1 MSAINEQ
8 IAREYFEAHGFFVR
22 QPHKYVVMA
31 RNKRPSEEIDLVIV
45 KPAQADHDVPA
56 DILWTG
62 RHLSGIARAVVSVR
76 GWHTERISV
85 QALQNFP
92 QLFRFAMPDAVASV
106 RSLLGDAPV
115 ARIICLPDLPTAT
128 TARKDALAVL
138 RERGV
143 DGVVLFP
150 TMVRELAA
158 WLETSNNYEKSDVLQ
173 MLRIVK
179 NYDLFREDQ
188 LELFRA
194 KQHRPARVRRKPEA
208 KADAAG

>member
-8 IAREYFEAHGFFVR
+8 IAREYFESHGFFVR
-22 QPHKYVVMA
+22 QAHKYIVMA

-45 KPAQADHDVPA
+45 KPAQAAHDVPT
-56 DILWTG
+56 DILWSG

-85 QALQNFP
+85 QTLQNFP

-106 RSLLGDAPV
+106 KPLLGDAPV

-128 TARKDALAVL
+128 SARKDALAVL
-138 RERGV
+138 RSRGV

-150 TMVRELAA
+150 TMVRELATS
-158 WLETSNNYEKSDVLQ
+158 LETTNNYEKSDVLQ

-188 LELFRA
+188 LEFFR
-194 KQHRPARVRRKPEA
+194 KQPRKKSASKPA
-208 KADAAG
+208 

>member
-31 RNKRPSEEIDLVIV
+31 RNKRPSEEIDLIIV
-45 KPAQADHDVPA
+45 KPAQKDHDVPA

-62 RHLSGIARAVVSVR
+62 RHLSGVARAVVSVR

-106 RSLLGDAPV
+106 RSLLGDDPV

-128 TARKDALAVL
+128 AARKDALAVL
-138 RERGV
+138 RARGV

-188 LELFRA
+188 LELFGR
-194 KQHRPARVRRKPEA
+194 KQARPARPRRKTESKDEP
-208 KADAAG
+208 AD